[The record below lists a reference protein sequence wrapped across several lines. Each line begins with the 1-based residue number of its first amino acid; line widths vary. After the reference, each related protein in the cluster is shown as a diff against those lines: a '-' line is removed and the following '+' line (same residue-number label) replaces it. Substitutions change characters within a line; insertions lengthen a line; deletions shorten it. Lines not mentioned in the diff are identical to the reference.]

1 MKRFPAATSAAAIC
15 LIVCLAWLVDH
26 YHTNATEY
34 KRQRDEKTR
43 ALKTANAT
51 VDDMSKRQR
60 QLADLDT
67 RHTQELADEKEKI
80 ALLERNLRD
89 GSQRLRINATC
100 KPLRETSSAPGLD
113 AATSARPTDA
123 AERDYLT
130 LRERITTITEQVSG
144 LQYYIREQCLK

>member
-1 MKRFPAATSAAAIC
+1 MKRLPAAITAAAIC

-51 VDDMSKRQR
+51 VDDMTERQR
-60 QLADLDT
+60 QLADLDA

-80 ALLERNLRD
+80 ALLERDLRD
-89 GSQRLRINATC
+89 GRQRLRISATC
-100 KPLRETSSAPGLD
+100 KPVREATGTTSLD
-113 AATSARPTDA
+113 DATIARPTDS

-130 LRERITTITEQVSG
+130 LRERIAIVTEQVSG
-144 LQYYIREQCLK
+144 LQDYIREQCLK